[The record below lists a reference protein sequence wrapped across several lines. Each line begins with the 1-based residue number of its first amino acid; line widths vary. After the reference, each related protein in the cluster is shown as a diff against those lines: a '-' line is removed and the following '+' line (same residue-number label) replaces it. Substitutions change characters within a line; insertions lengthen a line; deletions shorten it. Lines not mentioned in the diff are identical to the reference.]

1 MRARNIK
8 PSTFTNE
15 LLAFAAPI
23 HTVIFAGLWCI
34 ADRRGVLE
42 DRPKQIHTLI
52 NPGRSLSS
60 TKTSL
65 SWLEENGFIVRYVV
79 GNYQLI
85 KILAF
90 AKHQNPHRDEK
101 PSDLPDYGASTV
113 PAQCSA
119 PGHNG
124 NGTVPVPEKPEP
136 IGLIP
141 SSLIPDS
148 GFLIP
153 DPPTPQ
159 HRAAPERGGR
169 KFERRPKTADELEAE
184 EQARANG

>member
-23 HTVIFAGLWCI
+23 HTVIFAGLWCL

-60 TKTSL
+60 TKASL
-65 SWLEENGFIVRYVV
+65 LWLEENGFIVRYTAD
-79 GNYQLI
+79 NHQLL
-85 KILAF
+85 KVLQF
-90 AKHQNPHRDEK
+90 VKHQNPHKDEK
-101 PSDLPDYGASTV
+101 ASDLPDYGASTV
-113 PAQCSA
+113 PA
-119 PGHNG
+119 PGQNG
-124 NGTVPVPEKPEP
+124 NGTVPAPGKPEST
-136 IGLIP
+136 GLIP

-153 DPPTPQ
+153 DPPLPQ
-159 HRAAPERGGR
+159 HRAAPGRGGR
-169 KFERRPKTADELEAE
+169 KRLRTADEIEAE
-184 EQARANG
+184 EHAHASG

>member
-1 MRARNIK
+1 VRARNLK
-8 PSTFTNE
+8 PALFTNE

-52 NPGRSLSS
+52 NPGRTLSLTSR
-60 TKTSL
+60 SL
-65 SWLEENGFIVRYVV
+65 SWLEENGFIARYSVD
-79 GNYQLI
+79 NYQLI

-90 AKHQNPHRDEK
+90 PKHQNPHRDEK
-101 PSDLPDYGASTV
+101 ESDLPDYGASTM
-113 PAQCSA
+113 PA

-124 NGTVPVPEKPEP
+124 VGTVPAEKKPEP
-136 IGLIP
+136 LGLIP

-153 DPPTPQ
+153 DPPHPQ
-159 HRAAPERGGR
+159 HRAEPGRGGR
-169 KFERRPKTADELEAE
+169 KRRDESDWKPPTE
-184 EQARANG
+184 EQIRAGE